1 MVQVR
6 NGLFLV
12 DPSSGQLQT
21 NQTYHEFSDGY
32 FQINIMASNSPDVS
46 KADYINL
53 KVFVLQ
59 DTDLMKFVFDDD
71 PVKISKQIPSIK
83 SELESAFALPL
94 SINIYDTEFYSQYD
108 GSLDFGRTSSCFQ
121 VLKDDDVIDLNS
133 VQSLFDSR
141 ANAGVKEKLD
151 KFRVISVER
160 CANVKSN
167 YKVTWV
173 QICILAIAILI
184 GIVAFVAATTL
195 CCLFGKYKRRIRR
208 QNIRIVEAPV
218 RAIIPT
224 SLPPGSISG
233 HPISP
238 GSVAGSRIYE
248 WQETAL
254 PIDTASYKSIPR

>member
-1 MVQVR
+1 
-6 NGLFLV
+6 
-12 DPSSGQLQT
+12 
-21 NQTYHEFSDGY
+21 
-32 FQINIMASNSPDVS
+32 
-46 KADYINL
+46 
-53 KVFVLQ
+53 VF
-59 DTDLMKFVFDDD
+59 
-71 PVKISKQIPSIK
+71 
-83 SELESAFALPL
+83 EGAFALPL

-121 VLKDDDVIDLNS
+121 VLKDDNVIDLNS
-133 VQSLFDSR
+133 VQSLFDAR
-141 ANAGVKEKLD
+141 ANPSVQEKLE

-167 YKVTWV
+167 YEVSWV

-224 SLPPGSISG
+224 THPPGSISG
-233 HPISP
+233 GHHPMSP